1 MKIGQIG
8 QIGQIKAYLRKV
20 PKKTI
25 TRDLYENGTLSVHLS
40 NIKSIPSLYFV
51 GEEKESP

>member
-1 MKIGQIG
+1 MKIG